1 MRKKYIRVEE
11 INLVRLANA
20 EFMNFMERFLSLLP
34 LEAEGEP
41 ESGEM
46 GAPKLSI
53 TAEQVTEAKGYLAQ
67 MNDLTRIPQMK
78 AETKSK
84 EEVDRK
90 RDSLISL
97 LFSRVKTSRSVPIEA
112 ESKAAEQLYI
122 VISPYRGIG
131 KLPYNQETE
140 MIKGL
145 LLDLRKLENSEA
157 VRTLGLDAYVDE
169 LDNCNKQFE
178 ALVKTAD
185 MKNSELGFNEQMR
198 DLRVA
203 MTDLYREMTDYA
215 FATNLLNETEES
227 LYFMSGLNALIHDVE
242 SIYKQRLN
250 SRKKK
255 EEEKP
260 AGEGGDSGLE
270 FVPVDKN

>member
-78 AETKSK
+78 AETKPK

-227 LYFMSGLNALIHDVE
+227 LYFMSGLNALIRDVE

-260 AGEGGDSGLE
+260 ADEGGDSGLE
-270 FVPVDKN
+270 FVPVEKN

>member
-1 MRKKYIRVEE
+1 MRKKYIREEE

-78 AETKSK
+78 AETKPK

-227 LYFMSGLNALIHDVE
+227 LYFMSGLNALIRDVE

>member
-53 TAEQVTEAKGYLAQ
+53 TAEHVTEAKGYLAQ

-78 AETKSK
+78 AETKPK

-97 LFSRVKTSRSVPIEA
+97 LFSRIKTSRSVPIEA

-198 DLRVA
+198 DLRLA

-227 LYFMSGLNALIHDVE
+227 LYFMSGLNALIRDVE

>member
-78 AETKSK
+78 AETKPK

-157 VRTLGLDAYVDE
+157 VRTLGLDAYIDE

-260 AGEGGDSGLE
+260 AGEGSDSGLE

>member
-78 AETKSK
+78 AETKPK

-122 VISPYRGIG
+122 VISPYWGIG

-203 MTDLYREMTDYA
+203 MTDLYHEMTDYA

>member
-1 MRKKYIRVEE
+1 M
-11 INLVRLANA
+11 VRLANA

-78 AETKSK
+78 AETKPK

>member
-20 EFMNFMERFLSLLP
+20 EFMNFMERFLALLP

-41 ESGEM
+41 ESGVM
-46 GAPKLSI
+46 GAPKVGI
-53 TAEQVTEAKGYLAQ
+53 TAEMITEAKGYLAQ

-78 AETKSK
+78 AETKPK

-203 MTDLYREMTDYA
+203 MTDLYHEMTDYA

-260 AGEGGDSGLE
+260 AGEGSDSGLE

>member
-20 EFMNFMERFLSLLP
+20 EFMNFMERFLNLLP

-78 AETKSK
+78 AETKPK

-203 MTDLYREMTDYA
+203 MTDLYHEMTDYA

>member
-78 AETKSK
+78 AETKPK

-203 MTDLYREMTDYA
+203 MTALYEPARRDGRVALLHVRSECPDPRRRIHLQTAVEQSEKERRRET
-215 FATNLLNETEES
+215 
-227 LYFMSGLNALIHDVE
+227 SGRRRRFRPRV
-242 SIYKQRLN
+242 R
-250 SRKKK
+250 
-255 EEEKP
+255 P
-260 AGEGGDSGLE
+260 GG
-270 FVPVDKN
+270 

>member
-20 EFMNFMERFLSLLP
+20 EFMNFMERFLALLP

-41 ESGEM
+41 ESGVM
-46 GAPKLSI
+46 GAPKVGI
-53 TAEQVTEAKGYLAQ
+53 TAEMITEAKGYLAQ

-78 AETKSK
+78 AETKPK

-97 LFSRVKTSRSVPIEA
+97 LFTRVKTSRSVPIEA

-145 LLDLRKLENSEA
+145 LLDLRKLENSQA

-203 MTDLYREMTDYA
+203 MTDLYHEMTDYA

>member
-53 TAEQVTEAKGYLAQ
+53 TAGQVTEAKGYLAQ

-78 AETKSK
+78 AETKPK

-203 MTDLYREMTDYA
+203 MTDLYHEMTDYA
-215 FATNLLNETEES
+215 FATNRRRIHLQTAVEQSEKERRRETCGRRRR
-227 LYFMSGLNALIHDVE
+227 FRPRV
-242 SIYKQRLN
+242 R
-250 SRKKK
+250 
-255 EEEKP
+255 P
-260 AGEGGDSGLE
+260 GG
-270 FVPVDKN
+270 